1 MFAGQCCS
9 YLRSYVIICQPLYVQ
24 LAAIIPGSDQE
35 TNEGADLRILHIY
48 KDYHPV
54 LGGIE
59 NHIKQLAEAQTAVGH
74 TVTVLVTNP
83 NRQPK
88 QAQINGV
95 NLVRARR
102 LATVASTPLS
112 PSLPLQNRR
121 LPADIVHVH
130 SPYPIGELSQWLLGR
145 KRPYVIGYH
154 SDVVKQQGIL
164 RFYRPFLKRVL
175 AGAGRIMVGS
185 NNYVQSSPFL
195 RPLAAKCRIVPYS
208 VDVARF
214 AGARPLIPPTD
225 LPALLF
231 VGQHRYYKG
240 VDDLI
245 RAMPQLQA
253 RLLIGGDGPKR
264 TEWEKLAQQLG
275 VADRVQFLGRI
286 ADEDL
291 PGFYA
296 SGDIFVLPSNSR
308 AESFG
313 LVLQEAMAAAR
324 PCVTTELGTGTS
336 WLVQDG
342 ITGLVVPPKNPDAL
356 ATALASLL
364 AHPDKRRQMG
374 LAGQQRAYT
383 EFTVTQMA
391 ARIEAIYQEV
401 IGSE

>member
-1 MFAGQCCS
+1 
-9 YLRSYVIICQPLYVQ
+9 
-24 LAAIIPGSDQE
+24 
-35 TNEGADLRILHIY
+35 LRILHIY
-48 KDYHPV
+48 KDYFPV

-74 TVTVLVTNP
+74 TVAVLVTNP
-83 NRQPK
+83 NRQPE
-88 QAQINGV
+88 QEQINGV
-95 NLVRARR
+95 NLLRARR

-112 PSLPLQNRR
+112 PTLPLTARH

-130 SPYPIGELSQWLLGR
+130 SPYPIAELGQWLLGK

-154 SDVVKQQGIL
+154 SDVIKQQGML
-164 RFYRPFLKRVL
+164 RLYRPFLKRVL
-175 AGAGRIMVGS
+175 AGAGRVIVGS
-185 NNYVQSSPFL
+185 SNYVQSSPFL
-195 RPLAAKCRIVPYS
+195 RPLAYKCTVVPYA

-214 AGARPLIPPTD
+214 AGARPLLPPADVPT
-225 LPALLF
+225 LLF

-245 RAMPQLQA
+245 QAMTKLEA

-264 TEWEKLAQQLG
+264 AAWETLAQQLG
-275 VADRVQFLGRI
+275 VGHKIRFLGRI
-286 ADEDL
+286 PDEDL

-342 ITGLVVPPKNPDAL
+342 ITGLVVPPHNPAAL
-356 ATALASLL
+356 AAALSSLL
-364 AHPDKRRQMG
+364 ADPEKRQQMG
-374 LAGQQRAYT
+374 QAGQQRACA
-383 EFTVTQMA
+383 EFTRAQMIK
-391 ARIEAIYQEV
+391 RVEEV
-401 IGSE
+401 YREVVVSDN

>member
-1 MFAGQCCS
+1 M
-9 YLRSYVIICQPLYVQ
+9 
-24 LAAIIPGSDQE
+24 
-35 TNEGADLRILHIY
+35 RILHVY
-48 KDYHPV
+48 KDYFPV

-83 NRQPK
+83 NRQLP
-88 QAQINGV
+88 QEQLNGV
-95 NLVRARR
+95 HVVRARR

-112 PSLPLQNRR
+112 PSFPLQTRR

-130 SPYPIGELSQWLLGR
+130 SPYPVGELSQWLVGG
-145 KRPYVIGYH
+145 KRPYVITYH
-154 SDVVKQQGIL
+154 SDIIKQQGML
-164 RFYRPFLKRVL
+164 RLYRPLLKRVL
-175 AGAGRIMVGS
+175 AGAGRIITS
-185 NNYVQSSPFL
+185 NSNYVQSSPFL
-195 RPLAAKCRIVPYS
+195 RPLAANCTAVPFA

-214 AGARPLIPPTD
+214 AGARPLIPPTAV
-225 LPALLF
+225 PTLLF

-264 TEWEKLAQQLG
+264 AEWESLAKELG
-275 VADRVQFLGRI
+275 VSPKVQFLGRI

-364 AHPDKRRQMG
+364 ADPDKRRQMG
-374 LAGQQRAYT
+374 QAGQQRARN
-383 EFTVTQMA
+383 EFTIAKTT

-401 IGSE
+401 IGNE